1 MPYVTD
7 FEVLPEERE
16 VLGDGEK
23 TVWSQQLLVL
33 VQGHQERH
41 NWGERN
47 TTADVN
53 QIQNFSNKEFTFT
66 STLPKLS
73 RPCEV
78 RVVTYMS
85 PVEVFLTGIKVF
97 FVWCLIA
104 YAAVTAQVGG
114 GWGLRRGVDP
124 SSMPFS
130 RGICFI
136 WELLLY
142 IGTFV

>member
-1 MPYVTD
+1 MNTSVFTLCMPYVTD

-66 STLPKLS
+66 SALPKLS

-85 PVEVFLTGIKVF
+85 PVEVFLTGIKFVVGFFFFLVF
-97 FVWCLIA
+97 DCLCS
-104 YAAVTAQVGG
+104 YRCPGWWWVGIMKG
-114 GWGLRRGVDP
+114 G
-124 SSMPFS
+124 
-130 RGICFI
+130 
-136 WELLLY
+136 
-142 IGTFV
+142 